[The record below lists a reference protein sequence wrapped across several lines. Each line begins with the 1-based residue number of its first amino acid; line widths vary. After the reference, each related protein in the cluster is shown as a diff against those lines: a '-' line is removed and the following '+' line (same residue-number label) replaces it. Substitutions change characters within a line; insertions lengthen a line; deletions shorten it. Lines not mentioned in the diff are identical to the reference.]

1 MNTQKPLETLSKKG
15 IELNQLLNSISIQ
28 SRRDRNLLIN
38 LEYDL
43 KLTLKRI
50 GEVLD
55 G

>member
-1 MNTQKPLETLSKKG
+1 MNTSKPIETLTRKG
-15 IELNQLLNSISIQ
+15 IELNQLIDSISIQ
-28 SRRDRNLLIN
+28 TRRDRNLLIN

-43 KLTLKRI
+43 KLLLARI